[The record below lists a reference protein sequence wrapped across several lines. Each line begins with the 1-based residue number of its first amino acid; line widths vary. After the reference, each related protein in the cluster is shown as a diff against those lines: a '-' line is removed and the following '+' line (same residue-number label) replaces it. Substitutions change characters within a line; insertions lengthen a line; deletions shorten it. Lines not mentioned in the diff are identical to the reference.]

1 VIGPS
6 ISTEGMI
13 VAEVLMSSSQAQAAE
28 LQDVIENLQE
38 LIPEEPEEDLE
49 EVEGSSSVK
58 DN

>member
-49 EVEGSSSVK
+49 EVESSSSVK